1 MPAIDATIDSTGSRK
16 LEAAPLQPLIPERV
30 PIAVPVKQFHHVTA
44 AIAEDKEGTGK
55 GISAQLGADH
65 AAQSIEGLAH
75 VARAKVEINAGGCGQ
90 RQHGYLP

>member
-1 MPAIDATIDSTGSRK
+1 MQLTAIDTTIGSGCSGKPEAT
-16 LEAAPLQPLIPERV
+16 PLQPFIPERE

-65 AAQSIEGLAH
+65 AAQPVERLAH
-75 VARAKVEINAGGCGQ
+75 VAGAKVEINTGGCG
-90 RQHGYLP
+90 